1 MNLSE
6 LINRLAKVPRN
17 QRAVIYVGLYVGLI
31 LLYVFLGY
39 FPMKTQI
46 SDLTVQAS
54 EKENDLELVKDKV
67 KTLDD
72 LKKQSTSL
80 KVELDM
86 AQKELPQGTE
96 IPELIKTI
104 SETGRKSGL
113 EIRKFQPLQE
123 SKSLTNNFVAEVPIA
138 LAVQG
143 TFHQVAIFFDRLSKM
158 DRIVHVKDIDIQ
170 IEQENSS
177 SVSLLVEGSAIT
189 FRFLSDEER
198 QRNNKQKKKR
208 GRR

>member
-1 MNLSE
+1 MNLND

-17 QRAVIYVGLYVGLI
+17 QRMAIYAGLYVSLAV
-31 LLYVFLGY
+31 LYVFLGY
-39 FPMKTQI
+39 FPMKTKI
-46 SDLTVQAS
+46 ADLTVQAAD
-54 EKENDLELVKDKV
+54 KENDLELVKDKV

-72 LKKQSTSL
+72 LKRQSTSL

-113 EIRKFQPLQE
+113 EIRKFQPMQE
-123 SKSLTNNFVAEVPIA
+123 SKSLTNDFVAEVPIA
-138 LAVQG
+138 LAVEG

-170 IEQENSS
+170 IEQEDSS

-198 QRNNKQKKKR
+198 QRNNKKKKKR